1 MNVILIVTDTMRR
14 DHLGLYGSERVHTP
28 SLDRLAEQSFVFEN
42 AYAASFPTVPNRM
55 DVMTGR
61 FTFIEAGW
69 QPLPR
74 EATVLSEVLGAA
86 GFTTMLIAD
95 TPHILARGFGYQRG
109 FSGWEWIRGQ
119 ENDAWR
125 TAPADPPLP
134 AHPSKLRHPPTVKQ
148 HLRNTATRR
157 GEEDCFCARTMTAA
171 GDWLAENRDRDFFL
185 YVDTFDPHEPWDAPE
200 SYVERYDPGYVG
212 EEVTYPVYGRCDYM
226 TPRELEHMRALYAA
240 EVTLVDAWVG
250 RLLGRVEELGLH
262 RNTAI
267 IYTTDHGFYHGE
279 RGWTGKSFIWD
290 GGSADMPLY
299 SEVARI
305 PLMIRL
311 PDAERGGRLRCFA
324 QPPDL
329 MPTILDLTGV
339 ATPPSVQ
346 GTSLVPVMRGGR
358 DFTRPLAISS
368 PSLALAPSGG
378 RPTTITAGDWSLVY
392 YGAPAGPLMRHL
404 QRDVDDIPRTAV
416 VPTDGVPG
424 PELYDLAHD
433 PAQRYNVYA
442 ESRDIAVKLH
452 ADHVHFLE
460 RLGMSEDYLCH
471 RRQLEADTILG
482 GLFDLRGGD

>member
-1 MNVILIVTDTMRR
+1 MNIILIITDTMRR
-14 DHLGLYGSERVHTP
+14 DHLGLYGCERVKTP
-28 SLDRLAEQSFVFEN
+28 NLDRLAEQSYVFEN

-74 EATVLSEVLGAA
+74 DATVLAEVLGEA
-86 GFTTMLIAD
+86 GYTTMMIAD
-95 TPHILARGFGYQRG
+95 TPHILANGYMFQRG

-119 ENDAWR
+119 ENDRWR

-134 AHPSKLRHPPTVKQ
+134 AHPSKLRNPETVRQ
-148 HLRNTATRR
+148 HLRNIATRR
-157 GEEDCFCARTMTAA
+157 GEQDCFCARTMQTAC
-171 GDWLAENRDRDFFL
+171 DWLGENRDQDFFL
-185 YVDTFDPHEPWDAPE
+185 YVDTFDPHEPWDPPQ
-200 SYVERYDPGYVG
+200 SYVDMYDPGYTG
-212 EEVTYPVYGRCDYM
+212 EQVTYPVYGKCDYM
-226 TPRELEHMRALYAA
+226 TERELEHMRALYAA

-250 RLLGRVEELGLH
+250 RLLERVEELGLLDD
-262 RNTAI
+262 TAI

-279 RGWTGKSFIWD
+279 RGWTGKTFIWE

-311 PDAERGGRLRCFA
+311 PEGERSRRLRCFA

-329 MPTILDLTGV
+329 MPTILDLAGV
-339 ATPPSVQ
+339 QTPATVQ
-346 GTSLVPVMRGGR
+346 GMSLVPAMSGGP
-358 DFTRPLAISS
+358 DFTRPLAIST
-368 PSLALAPSGG
+368 PSLAIAPSGG
-378 RPTTITAGDWSLVY
+378 RPTTVVEGDWSLIY
-392 YGAPAGPLMRHL
+392 YGAPGGSLMSHL
-404 QRDVDDIPRTAV
+404 SRAVDDIPRHAM

-424 PELYDLAHD
+424 PELYDLEHD
-433 PAQRYNVYA
+433 PAQKYNVYQ

-460 RLGMSEDYLCH
+460 RLGMSEDYLAH
-471 RRQLEADTILG
+471 RRQLEPDTILG
-482 GLFDLRGGD
+482 GLFDEHLG

>member
-1 MNVILIVTDTMRR
+1 
-14 DHLGLYGSERVHTP
+14 GLYGCERVHTP
-28 SLDRLAEQSFVFEN
+28 NLDRLAEQSFVFEN

-74 EATVLSEVLGAA
+74 EATVLSQVLAAA
-86 GFTTMLIAD
+86 GYTTMMIAD
-95 TPHILARGFGYQRG
+95 TPHILANGYLFQRG

-119 ENDAWR
+119 ENDRWR

-134 AHPSKLRHPPTVKQ
+134 AHPSKLRNPATVKQ
-148 HLRNTATRR
+148 HLRNIATRR
-157 GEEDCFCARTMTAA
+157 GEQDCFCARTMQTAC
-171 GDWLAENRDRDFFL
+171 DWLDENRDRGFFL
-185 YVDTFDPHEPWDAPE
+185 YVDTFDPHEPWDAPQ
-200 SYVERYDPGYVG
+200 SYVDLYDPGYSG
-212 EEVTYPVYGRCDYM
+212 EQVTYPVYGKCDYM

-250 RLLGRVEELGLH
+250 RLLDHVDGLGLLDD
-262 RNTAI
+262 TAI

-279 RGWTGKSFIWD
+279 RGWTGKAFIWE

-311 PDAERGGRLRCFA
+311 PGVERGGRLRCFA

-329 MPTILDLTGV
+329 MPTILELMGV
-339 ATPPSVQ
+339 ATPPTVQ
-346 GTSLVPVMRGGR
+346 GISLVPVMQGGR
-358 DFTRPLAISS
+358 DFTRPLAIST
-368 PSLALAPSGG
+368 PSLAIAPSGG
-378 RPTTITAGDWSLVY
+378 RPTTITAGDWSLIY
-392 YGAPAGPLMRHL
+392 YGAPGGQLLSHL
-404 QRDVDDIPRTAV
+404 SRAVDDIPRHAV

-424 PELYDLAHD
+424 PELYDLEHD
-433 PAQRYNVYA
+433 PAQKYNVYQ

-460 RLGMSEDYLCH
+460 RLGMREDFLAH
-471 RRQLEADTILG
+471 RRQLESDTILS
-482 GLFDLRGGD
+482 GLFDEHLG